1 MELKKICLPMVSA
14 AMRSVILIVA
24 FTAASSA
31 QSVKL
36 SVTSLTFAAQ
46 LVGTTSAAKS
56 VTLTNTDS
64 ATPLA
69 IDGIL
74 ASGDYAE
81 TDICGTSLA
90 PLASCTIS
98 VTFSP
103 TVQGGISGALTI
115 QDEASNSPQ
124 LVSLSGNGFTP
135 VSFSPSSLSFGTVTV
150 GTKSSAKTVTIT
162 NNQSTNATLQ
172 ISTSGDYSAL
182 GSGVSPCGTTL
193 AANSHCTLAVTF
205 QPTVNGAING
215 ALTIAY
221 NAQFSPQEVGL
232 SGTGSGG
239 SSAPLTFSPTSLS
252 FGNIVVNTT
261 SAGKVV
267 TVKNVSAS
275 AVTINTFPASGNYSA
290 TGSGAAPCGGLLNS
304 GSSCTFTVTFSP
316 TLAAT
321 VAGAVTVT
329 DSASGSPQALGLT
342 GNGIQLVTLTPSA
355 LTFAAQPL
363 GTTSAV
369 QTVTLTNHQTADTL
383 AIDSLAV
390 TGDFSTVTAGRQP
403 CGTRV
408 AAQGSCT
415 IGVVFAPAA
424 GGGSVK
430 GALTVAYNASPSPGV
445 VNLSASATG
454 SLPRFAYSANG
465 DNTVSSYTVD
475 SATGQ
480 LRSTGYAL
488 AGTRPNARAIR
499 GWKPGSRIT
508 SWPSAC
514 RPPRPS

>member
-1 MELKKICLPMVSA
+1 MKLKKICLPMVSA

-172 ISTSGDYSAL
+172 I
-182 GSGVSPCGTTL
+182 
-193 AANSHCTLAVTF
+193 
-205 QPTVNGAING
+205 
-215 ALTIAY
+215 
-221 NAQFSPQEVGL
+221 
-232 SGTGSGG
+232 
-239 SSAPLTFSPTSLS
+239 
-252 FGNIVVNTT
+252 
-261 SAGKVV
+261 
-267 TVKNVSAS
+267 
-275 AVTINTFPASGNYSA
+275 
-290 TGSGAAPCGGLLNS
+290 
-304 GSSCTFTVTFSP
+304 
-316 TLAAT
+316 
-321 VAGAVTVT
+321 
-329 DSASGSPQALGLT
+329 
-342 GNGIQLVTLTPSA
+342 
-355 LTFAAQPL
+355 
-363 GTTSAV
+363 
-369 QTVTLTNHQTADTL
+369 
-383 AIDSLAV
+383 
-390 TGDFSTVTAGRQP
+390 
-403 CGTRV
+403 
-408 AAQGSCT
+408 
-415 IGVVFAPAA
+415 
-424 GGGSVK
+424 
-430 GALTVAYNASPSPGV
+430 
-445 VNLSASATG
+445 
-454 SLPRFAYSANG
+454 
-465 DNTVSSYTVD
+465 
-475 SATGQ
+475 
-480 LRSTGYAL
+480 
-488 AGTRPNARAIR
+488 
-499 GWKPGSRIT
+499 
-508 SWPSAC
+508 
-514 RPPRPS
+514 